1 MTIKGITLTKPSS
14 LKNKQISQLHCKDLM
29 QLRKLTPEK
38 TKLLI
43 NVNEW
48 LQSLQV
54 AIINRDEFLHQ
65 IIINKQDKKI
75 SQLKSSELTG

>member
-1 MTIKGITLTKPSS
+1 
-14 LKNKQISQLHCKDLM
+14 M

>member
-1 MTIKGITLTKPSS
+1 LTIKGITLTKPSS